1 MKKNVLRLLALV
13 CAASPVVLSAQAP
26 KDAIVISDADIKA
39 VLKMAADTKRTIPD
53 NSLRVIDMGTYQLAV
68 GIVARGKLAATPA
81 AAAAAPAAAP
91 ANAQPACGQQR
102 AGATGPNGIYHDSTA
117 ETYIVTSGSG
127 TLITG
132 GTIVNGRRSPA
143 DSEVTTILNGPSC
156 NGTMVGF
163 SSRVINVGDII
174 VIPEGVPHGF
184 SAIPDHITY
193 LSVRPDLKK
202 VLKKN
207 YVNPALAGKQRSA
220 ASDDATRPVASRAV
234 GTAGTRSLPTFEV
247 DRNWPKVPAQWKLGD
262 VSSFSVDAQDRI
274 WALHRP
280 RTLVKPEDVPKR
292 APAVMVFDT
301 TGNYVRSWGGDPST
315 TPGAGNP
322 PYEWPQ
328 REHGINI
335 DSKGFVWITG
345 NNCPTNGIANLKHV
359 ADDQILK
366 FTQDGK
372 FVMQIGHSNQS
383 KGNADTTN
391 VHRAADVQ
399 YSARSNE
406 LFVADGYGNH
416 RVIVFDADSGK
427 FKRMWGA
434 FGNKPVDDDHCE
446 VVTPKEFPAG
456 DGPKN
461 FSIVH
466 AIRLSKDGIVYV
478 ADRENRRVQSFTT
491 DGKFLKQI
499 VKTDTQ
505 FARDLAFS
513 ADPDQQ
519 FLYVGNGNDIVIV
532 DRKAM
537 EIVGSIKLPGQIGG
551 GHHIATDSKGNIYI
565 AGTTMGL
572 QKLTFKGMST
582 ASTN

>member
-1 MKKNVLRLLALV
+1 MKNNFLRILALL
-13 CAASPVVLSAQAP
+13 CATSPAMVSAQAP

-39 VLKMAADTKRTIPD
+39 VLKMAADTKRTVPD

-68 GIVARGKLAATPA
+68 GIVARGKLAPA
-81 AAAAAPAAAP
+81 PAAAAPAAAP

-102 AGATGPNGIYHDSTA
+102 AGATGPGGIYHDSTA

-163 SSRVINVGDII
+163 TSRVINVGDVI

-202 VLKKN
+202 VLQKN
-207 YVNPALAGKQRSA
+207 YVNPALAAKQRTA
-220 ASDDATRPVASRAV
+220 AGTAGAVA
-234 GTAGTRSLPTFEV
+234 TAGTRLPTFEV

-262 VSSFSVDAQDRI
+262 VSSFAVDAQDHI

-280 RTLVKPEDVPKR
+280 RTLIKPEDVPKR
-292 APAVMVFDT
+292 APAVMVFDAA
-301 TGNYVRSWGGDPST
+301 GAYIKSWGGD
-315 TPGAGNP
+315 GAGF
-322 PYEWPQ
+322 EWPQ

-335 DSKGFVWITG
+335 DSKGFVWVTG

-372 FVMQIGHSNQS
+372 FVLQIGHSNQS

-399 YSARSNE
+399 YNARTNE

-446 VVTPKEFPAG
+446 VVTPKEFPPG

-513 ADPDQQ
+513 ADADQQ
-519 FLYVGNGNDIVIV
+519 FLYVGNGNDIQIV

-537 EIVGSIKLPGQIGG
+537 QIVGSIKLPGQIGG

-582 ASTN
+582 TSTN

>member
-1 MKKNVLRLLALV
+1 MKNNFLRILALL
-13 CAASPVVLSAQAP
+13 CAASPAMVSAQAP

-39 VLKMAADTKRTIPD
+39 VLKMAADTKRTVPD

-68 GIVARGKLAATPA
+68 GIVARGKLAPA
-81 AAAAAPAAAP
+81 PAAAAPAAAP

-102 AGATGPNGIYHDSTA
+102 AGATGPGGIYHDSTA

-163 SSRVINVGDII
+163 SSRVINVGDVI

-202 VLKKN
+202 VLQRN
-207 YVNPALAGKQRSA
+207 YVNPALAAKQRTA
-220 ASDDATRPVASRAV
+220 AGTAGAVA
-234 GTAGTRSLPTFEV
+234 TAGTRLPTFEV

-262 VSSFSVDAQDRI
+262 VSSFAVDAQDHI

-280 RTLVKPEDVPKR
+280 RTLIKPEDVPKR
-292 APAVMVFDT
+292 APAVMVFDGSGT
-301 TGNYVRSWGGDPST
+301 YIKSWGGD
-315 TPGAGNP
+315 GAG
-322 PYEWPQ
+322 YEWPQ

-372 FVMQIGHSNQS
+372 FVLQIGHSNQS

-399 YSARSNE
+399 YNARTNE

-478 ADRENRRVQSFTT
+478 ADRENRRVQSFTA

-513 ADPDQQ
+513 ADADQQ

-537 EIVGSIKLPGQIGG
+537 QIVGNIKLPGQIGG

-582 ASTN
+582 STN

>member
-1 MKKNVLRLLALV
+1 MTLARLVPSRPLLLA
-13 CAASPVVLSAQAP
+13 
-26 KDAIVISDADIKA
+26 
-39 VLKMAADTKRTIPD
+39 
-53 NSLRVIDMGTYQLAV
+53 G
-68 GIVARGKLAATPA
+68 LAALVMTSA
-81 AAAAAPAAAP
+81 GTAVR
-91 ANAQPACGQQR
+91 AQ
-102 AGATGPNGIYHDSTA
+102 
-117 ETYIVTSGSG
+117 SG
-127 TLITG
+127 TA
-132 GTIVNGRRSPA
+132 R
-143 DSEVTTILNGPSC
+143 
-156 NGTMVGF
+156 
-163 SSRVINVGDII
+163 
-174 VIPEGVPHGF
+174 
-184 SAIPDHITY
+184 
-193 LSVRPDLKK
+193 
-202 VLKKN
+202 
-207 YVNPALAGKQRSA
+207 ALPQ
-220 ASDDATRPVASRAV
+220 
-234 GTAGTRSLPTFEV
+234 FEV
-247 DRNWPKVPAQWKLGD
+247 DRQWPAIPPVMKIGD
-262 VSSFSVDAQDRI
+262 ASSFAVDAQDRI
-274 WALHRP
+274 WLLHRP
-280 RTLVKPEDVPKR
+280 RTLKPEDIKAA
-292 APAVMVFDT
+292 APPVVVFDQS
-301 TGNYVRSWGGDPST
+301 GKIVKMWGGEA
-315 TPGAGNP
+315 AG
-322 PYEWPQ
+322 YEWPQ
-328 REHGINI
+328 REHGMNI

-372 FVMQIGHSNQS
+372 FVLQIGKSNQS

-399 YSARSNE
+399 YNARTNE

-416 RVIVFDADSGK
+416 RVIVFDADSGR
-427 FKRMWGA
+427 FKRLWGA

-466 AIRLSKDGIVYV
+466 AIRLSKDGVVYV
-478 ADRENRRVQSFTT
+478 ADRENRRVQSFTA

-519 FLYVGNGNDIVIV
+519 FLYVGNGNDIQII

-537 EIVGSIKLPGQIGG
+537 QIVGSIKLPGQIGG

-572 QKLTFKGMST
+572 QKLTFKGMSA

>member
-1 MKKNVLRLLALV
+1 M
-13 CAASPVVLSAQAP
+13 AAGPAIVSAQAP
-26 KDAIVISDADIKA
+26 KDAVIVSDADIKA

-53 NSLRVIDMGTYQLAV
+53 NTIRVIDMGSYQLGVAV
-68 GIVARGKLAATPA
+68 VARGKFPA
-81 AAAAAPAAAP
+81 PAAPAAAAVP
-91 ANAQPACGQQR
+91 APTTPACGTAR
-102 AGATGPNGIYHDSTA
+102 AGATGPNGISHDSTA
-117 ETYIVTSGSG
+117 ETYVVISGSG

-132 GTIVNGRRSPA
+132 GTIVNGRKSAA
-143 DSEVTTILNGPSC
+143 DNEVTTILNGPSC
-156 NGTMVGF
+156 GGVMVGY
-163 SSRVINVGDII
+163 SSRLINVGDII

-202 VLKKN
+202 VLKKG
-207 YVNPALAGKQRSA
+207 YVNPALAPKQRTDA
-220 ASDDATRPVASRAV
+220 ATPRAV
-234 GTAGTRSLPTFEV
+234 ATAGTRSLPTFEV

-262 VSSFSVDAQDRI
+262 VSSFAVDAQDRI

-280 RTLVKPEDVPKR
+280 RTLVKAEDVPKR
-292 APAVMVFDT
+292 APAVMVFDQA
-301 TGNYVRSWGGDPST
+301 GNYVKSWGGDA
-315 TPGAGNP
+315 AG
-322 PYEWPQ
+322 YEWPQ
-328 REHGINI
+328 REHGIHI
-335 DSKGFVWITG
+335 DYKGFVWITG

-359 ADDQILK
+359 ADDQVLK
-366 FTQDGK
+366 FTPDGK

-383 KGNADTTN
+383 KGNADTAN

-399 YSARSNE
+399 VNPRTNE
-406 LFVADGYGNH
+406 AIVADGYGNH
-416 RVIVFDADSGK
+416 RVIVFDADTGK

-456 DGPKN
+456 PGPSN

-466 AIRLSKDGIVYV
+466 ALRLSKDGIVYV

-505 FARDLAFS
+505 FARDLALS
-513 ADPDQQ
+513 PDPEQQ

-537 EIVGSIKLPGQIGG
+537 QIVGSIKLPGQIGG

-582 ASTN
+582 TSTN

>member
-1 MKKNVLRLLALV
+1 MKNSFFRMLALL
-13 CAASPVVLSAQAP
+13 CAASPAILSAQAP

-39 VLKMAADTKRTIPD
+39 VLKMAADTKRTVPD

-68 GIVARGKLAATPA
+68 GIVARGKLAPA
-81 AAAAAPAAAP
+81 PAAAAPAAAP
-91 ANAQPACGQQR
+91 ANTQPACGQQR
-102 AGATGPNGIYHDSTA
+102 AGATGPNGIFHDSTA

-163 SSRVINVGDII
+163 SSRVINVGDVI

-184 SAIPDHITY
+184 SAVPDHITY

-202 VLKKN
+202 VLQKG
-207 YVNPALAGKQRSA
+207 YVNPALAARQRTA
-220 ASDDATRPVASRAV
+220 AGTVGAVA
-234 GTAGTRSLPTFEV
+234 TAGTRLPTFEV
-247 DRNWPKVPAQWKLGD
+247 DRSWPKVPAQWKLGD
-262 VSSFSVDAQDRI
+262 VSSFAVDAQDHI

-292 APAVMVFDT
+292 APAVMVFDGAGT
-301 TGNYVRSWGGDPST
+301 YIKSWGGD
-315 TPGAGNP
+315 GAG
-322 PYEWPQ
+322 YEWPQ

-399 YSARSNE
+399 YNARTNE

-446 VVTPKEFPAG
+446 VVTPKEFPPG

-513 ADPDQQ
+513 ADPEQQ

-537 EIVGSIKLPGQIGG
+537 QIVGNIKLPGQIGG
-551 GHHIATDSKGNIYI
+551 GHHIASDSKGNIYI

>member
-1 MKKNVLRLLALV
+1 MTQNILRTLAILIAV
-13 CAASPVVLSAQAP
+13 GPAVLSAQAP
-26 KDAIVISDADIKA
+26 KDAVVISDADIKA
-39 VLKMAADTKRTIPD
+39 VLKMAAETKRTIPD

-68 GIVARGKLAATPA
+68 GIVARGKLAPA
-81 AAAAAPAAAP
+81 PAAAAPAAAP

-156 NGTMVGF
+156 NGTMVGY

-184 SAIPDHITY
+184 SAIPDHVTY

-202 VLKKN
+202 VLKKG
-207 YVNPALAGKQRSA
+207 YVNPALAARQRTA
-220 ASDDATRPVASRAV
+220 AGTTGAVA
-234 GTAGTRSLPTFEV
+234 TAGTRLPTFEV

-262 VSSFSVDAQDRI
+262 VSSFAVDAQDHI

-280 RTLVKPEDVPKR
+280 RTLIKPEDVPKR
-292 APAVMVFDT
+292 APAVMVFD
-301 TGNYVRSWGGDPST
+301 GAGSYIKSWGGDA
-315 TPGAGNP
+315 AG
-322 PYEWPQ
+322 YEWPQ

-399 YSARSNE
+399 YNARTNE

-478 ADRENRRVQSFTT
+478 ADRENRRVQSFTA

-513 ADPDQQ
+513 ADPAQE
-519 FLYVGNGNDIVIV
+519 FLYVGNGNDIVVI

-537 EIVGSIKLPGQIGG
+537 QIVGSIKLPGQIGG

>member
-1 MKKNVLRLLALV
+1 MKNTFLRILALL
-13 CAASPVVLSAQAP
+13 CAASPAILSAQAP

-68 GIVARGKLAATPA
+68 GVVARGKLAPA
-81 AAAAAPAAAP
+81 PAAAAPAAAP

-132 GTIVNGRRSPA
+132 GTIVNGRRSPS

-156 NGTMVGF
+156 NGTMVGY

-184 SAIPDHITY
+184 SAIPDHVTY

-202 VLKKN
+202 VLQRN
-207 YVNPALAGKQRSA
+207 YVNPALAGRQ
-220 ASDDATRPVASRAV
+220 TASRSV
-234 GTAGTRSLPTFEV
+234 PSFEV

-262 VSSFSVDAQDRI
+262 VSSFAVDAQDRI

-280 RTLVKPEDVPKR
+280 RTLIKPEDVPKR
-292 APAVMVFDT
+292 APAVMVFDGA
-301 TGNYVRSWGGDPST
+301 GNYIKSWGGD
-315 TPGAGNP
+315 GAG
-322 PYEWPQ
+322 YEWPQ

-335 DSKGFVWITG
+335 DSKGFVWVTG
-345 NNCPTNGIANLKHV
+345 NNCPTNGIANLKPV

-372 FVMQIGHSNQS
+372 FVLQIGHSNQS

-399 YSARSNE
+399 YNARTNE

-446 VVTPKEFPAG
+446 VVTPQSFPPG
-456 DGPKN
+456 DGPSN

-466 AIRLSKDGIVYV
+466 ALRLSKDGIVYV
-478 ADRENRRVQSFTT
+478 ADRENRRVQSFTA

-532 DRKAM
+532 DRNAM
-537 EIVGSIKLPGQIGG
+537 QIVGSVKLPGQIGG

-582 ASTN
+582 TSTN